1 VGENNPNSINLE
13 LIIIR
18 CKNKEMPVIKIEL
31 IKGREKNHLLQIKDE
46 VMNAVV
52 ESLLLPD
59 NDRNIRIQEYE
70 ADFFSMKSPYEILI
84 EIIMFEGR
92 TKETKKL
99 LYQKIVD
106 NLYQKQLV
114 DKSKV
119 FIILNEQAL
128 ENWGVR
134 GGVPADEIMLDFKVN
149 I

>member
-1 VGENNPNSINLE
+1 
-13 LIIIR
+13 
-18 CKNKEMPVIKIEL
+18 MPVIKIEL